1 MSDLS
6 PRRGSGLSR
15 RQREDRAYQLAAVG
29 GVAGVVAVVGVV
41 LAVIGIVGSG
51 VPILALVVAVIC
63 GLLFRRTVTN

>member
-15 RQREDRAYQLAAVG
+15 RQREDRAYQLVVVG
-29 GVAGVVAVVGVV
+29 GIAGVVAVVGIV

-51 VPILALVVAVIC
+51 VPVLALIVAAIC
-63 GLLFRRTVTN
+63 ALLFRRTVAG